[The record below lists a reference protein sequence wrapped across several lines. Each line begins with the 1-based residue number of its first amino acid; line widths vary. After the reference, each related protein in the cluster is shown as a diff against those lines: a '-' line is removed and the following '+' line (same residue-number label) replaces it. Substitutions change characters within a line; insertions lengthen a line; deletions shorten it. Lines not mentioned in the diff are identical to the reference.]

1 MKSAG
6 IFIRHLLSITF
17 FVLVFLSVGCT
28 GGSGRQERQEQP
40 KLQYL
45 HNVNVVDTVTLRRG
59 PFAIQVISNGR
70 LSAKRKAVLSFSAA
84 GNISSIKV
92 SNGSFIKKGSVVAEL
107 DSRSQKLN
115 LDAAKITLQKAE
127 LDMYDYLVGLGYKA
141 RDTVSVPSEV
151 LESVKMQSGYFA
163 AKSAYER
170 CVYDLKSCCLY
181 APFSGKIADI
191 SKREFEQS
199 SGVFCR
205 IIDDSELFI
214 EFPVMAEESS
224 VCKVGSEVVIIPYSG
239 EKHRFSGRI
248 TNINPTINES
258 GQIVVT
264 ATLLNKGDLLDGQEV
279 KVVVEKSVQ
288 DQLVVPKKAVVVRDN
303 HDVLF
308 TYSDSMAHWV
318 YVEITASNEDHYSVV
333 ADKSR
338 HAVLCEGDA
347 VIVSGN
353 LNLADKSKVEIRR

>member
-17 FVLVFLSVGCT
+17 FVLVVLSVGCT

-70 LSAKRKAVLSFSAA
+70 LSAKRKAELSFSAA

-141 RDTVSVPSEV
+141 RDTASVPSEV
-151 LESVKMQSGYFA
+151 LESVKM
-163 AKSAYER
+163 
-170 CVYDLKSCCLY
+170 
-181 APFSGKIADI
+181 
-191 SKREFEQS
+191 
-199 SGVFCR
+199 
-205 IIDDSELFI
+205 
-214 EFPVMAEESS
+214 
-224 VCKVGSEVVIIPYSG
+224 
-239 EKHRFSGRI
+239 
-248 TNINPTINES
+248 
-258 GQIVVT
+258 
-264 ATLLNKGDLLDGQEV
+264 
-279 KVVVEKSVQ
+279 
-288 DQLVVPKKAVVVRDN
+288 
-303 HDVLF
+303 
-308 TYSDSMAHWV
+308 
-318 YVEITASNEDHYSVV
+318 
-333 ADKSR
+333 
-338 HAVLCEGDA
+338 
-347 VIVSGN
+347 
-353 LNLADKSKVEIRR
+353 